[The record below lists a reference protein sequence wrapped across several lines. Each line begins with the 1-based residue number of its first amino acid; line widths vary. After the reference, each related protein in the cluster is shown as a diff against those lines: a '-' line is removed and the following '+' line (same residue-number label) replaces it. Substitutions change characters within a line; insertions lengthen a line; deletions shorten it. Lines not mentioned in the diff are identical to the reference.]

1 MTIFKYIEDKDVF
14 QKFYTRNLAKRLVN
28 ATSASDDHEATMIAK
43 LKEACGFEY
52 TNKLQ
57 RMFQDM
63 GLSKDLNQ
71 EFLESQNDANKASAS
86 AKKIDLDFSILVLG
100 TSSWP
105 LQLPATPFNI
115 PDEILTMHNSF
126 QQFYSNKHSGR
137 KLNWLFHHSKTE
149 VKANFFKHSKIGY
162 TFQVSTYQI
171 GILLAFNHS
180 LSHTYEELQRITGLN
195 KETLE
200 GNLNIFLKARLLTS
214 DKGSEMATFPGARFS
229 LNMDF
234 KSKKIR
240 VNLNLP
246 IRSEVRAE
254 TVETH
259 KTVEE
264 DRKMLIQVIRFVRS
278 YFVPM
283 LIFTVRHCSNYES
296 AKAIEACCFDAGNH
310 IASEGP
316 FHAEGCGYQEM
327 YRYFD

>member
-1 MTIFKYIEDKDVF
+1 
-14 QKFYTRNLAKRLVN
+14 
-28 ATSASDDHEATMIAK
+28 
-43 LKEACGFEY
+43 
-52 TNKLQ
+52 
-57 RMFQDM
+57 MFQDM

-71 EFLESQNDANKASAS
+71 EFLESQNDANKASAG

-105 LQLPATPFNI
+105 LQLPSTTFNI
-115 PDEILTMHNSF
+115 PDEILNVHNSF
-126 QQFYSNKHSGR
+126 QQFYGNKHSGR
-137 KLNWLFHHSKTE
+137 KLNWLFHHSKAE

-180 LSHTYEELQRITGLN
+180 LLHTYEELQRITGLN
-195 KETLE
+195 KETLD

-214 DKGSEMATFPGARFS
+214 DKGSEIATFPGAKFT

-254 TVETH
+254 AVETH

-264 DRKMLIQVIRFVRS
+264 DRKMLIQVIRFTS
-278 YFVPM
+278 YFVFI
-283 LIFTVRHCSNYES
+283 LIFAVRHCPNYES
-296 AKAIEACCFDAGNH
+296 TEAIEACGFDAGNH
-310 IASEGP
+310 ITSERP
-316 FHAEGCGYQEM
+316 FHSESCGYQEM
-327 YRYFD
+327 YRHFD